1 MSSARLFLAWLI
13 FLVCAVAFAQT
24 DVERANREAQRL
36 LLEEQQRLSREREIL
51 EQRSR
56 TEGADLQ
63 PNEVSSA
70 PASGCFTIRE
80 VQVDGAGRLNEAELR
95 ELTAAGIGDCISL
108 AQINAV
114 MQAITNHYLVRG
126 FTTTRVYLPEQDLS
140 SGTLKLL
147 VLEGLI
153 EGFRLD
159 GEGVHLGTAFPGL
172 IGELFNLR
180 DIEQGL
186 DQINRLRSNA
196 ATMDIEP
203 GTVAG
208 ASRVVVRNAP
218 RKRWS
223 VNAAADNTGSASTG
237 RNLVSVAL
245 SLDNPL
251 GINDFLNLST
261 RINSDAD
268 QQTKLSRSL
277 SVLYSIPYGYWT
289 FSFTASEFDYASLV
303 QGAVTTFR
311 TSGKSTNQGLRID
324 RVLFRDR
331 DSKVSVFS
339 NLAVKSS
346 RNLLNDTLLESSSRR
361 LATLDLGVS
370 GSTSTGGAMLSGD
383 LAWVRGLD
391 AFGALRDTPGQD
403 SAAPKAQ
410 FSKIVA
416 NASLSGSS
424 SVAGQSVTLSSSLSA
439 QRARHALYGTEQFL
453 IGGPFS
459 VRGFRRYSIS
469 GDSGIWL
476 RNEAGMPISVGQT
489 QLRPFVGWDIGR
501 IRADAGGPGGT
512 LAGVTL
518 GVSVNHGSFNA
529 QISLSRPTVLPERL
543 GTSDRYLHLRASK
556 DF

>member
-63 PNEVSSA
+63 PKEVSSA
-70 PASGCFTIRE
+70 PASGCFTIRA

-370 GSTSTGGAMLSGD
+370 AAGGASGLRGGR
-383 LAWVRGLD
+383 LACLGQPAPARQIPAGGLPREHVKGD
-391 AFGALRDTPGQD
+391 VCAHSPHPPDVASGAAPPPRSHGAVAGGAGRCSGVGRVCQVHTPYGGPRPAFGGAGRAGPCPARPG
-403 SAAPKAQ
+403 ARAGHPA
-410 FSKIVA
+410 V
-416 NASLSGSS
+416 LS
-424 SVAGQSVTLSSSLSA
+424 
-439 QRARHALYGTEQFL
+439 
-453 IGGPFS
+453 
-459 VRGFRRYSIS
+459 
-469 GDSGIWL
+469 
-476 RNEAGMPISVGQT
+476 
-489 QLRPFVGWDIGR
+489 
-501 IRADAGGPGGT
+501 
-512 LAGVTL
+512 
-518 GVSVNHGSFNA
+518 
-529 QISLSRPTVLPERL
+529 
-543 GTSDRYLHLRASK
+543 
-556 DF
+556 